1 MASTPYAFPAVLLLL
16 TTVFG
21 ASAQTR
27 PANVVPVPDGAPVPP
42 PRVKS
47 GETLEPEART
57 VRQEHETITEYR
69 VNGHLRAVRV
79 DPDGFP
85 AYWLIDADGDGQL
98 GPGGDGRLD
107 SRAGDLDPAGE
118 MMPHWVIFTW

>member
-1 MASTPYAFPAVLLLL
+1 MARISLVLPAFLLVTVL
-16 TTVFG
+16 G

-27 PANVVPVPDGAPVPP
+27 PASIEPVPDGAPAPP

-85 AYWLIDADGDGQL
+85 AYWLLDADGDGQL
-98 GPGGDGRLD
+98 GTGGDGQLD
-107 SRAGDLDPAGE
+107 SRPGALDPAGE